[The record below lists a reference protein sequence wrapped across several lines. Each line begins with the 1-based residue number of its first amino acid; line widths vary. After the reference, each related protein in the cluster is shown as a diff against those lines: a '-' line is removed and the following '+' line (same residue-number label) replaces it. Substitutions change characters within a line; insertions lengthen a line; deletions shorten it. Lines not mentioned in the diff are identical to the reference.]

1 MITSKVRKSNIVK
14 LLSVFLI
21 CTLILG
27 LMITGVFAASS
38 GTKVTAQLSPQIEIV
53 LDGEQQI
60 FYNVQGQEVH
70 PISYN
75 GSTYLP
81 LRAIGEL
88 MGKNVNWDQSTLTV
102 TLDGTR
108 TAAKTSGTPDTNAKK
123 QSVTVQIRPDF
134 TIVVDG
140 TVRNFTD
147 ANGDTVYPMLYN
159 GSTYLPVRAI
169 SGLMGCS
176 VNWNSAT
183 STVILTSAGDSL
195 VTDADSFNQGNG
207 GANGTNNQTGQ
218 TSGSVISV
226 ETAKSKA
233 LAHAGLT
240 ASKVTFIENKLEW
253 DDGRQV
259 YDIEFYT
266 SDYKEYDYTIDAV
279 SGNVLEF
286 DYDAENSIPA
296 QSSSFD
302 NTSYIGESRAKEISL
317 ERAGVSASQAT
328 FQKVKLDYDD
338 GRWEYEVEFR
348 SGDYEYELTI
358 DDVSGTILDY
368 ERDFCWD

>member
-266 SDYKEYDYTIDAV
+266 SDYK
-279 SGNVLEF
+279 
-286 DYDAENSIPA
+286 
-296 QSSSFD
+296 D
-302 NTSYIGESRAKEISL
+302 NRRCIR
-317 ERAGVSASQAT
+317 
-328 FQKVKLDYDD
+328 
-338 GRWEYEVEFR
+338 
-348 SGDYEYELTI
+348 
-358 DDVSGTILDY
+358 
-368 ERDFCWD
+368 